1 MCLWCTACTSHVN
14 TDAPVESSS
23 TTLDQHAH
31 VDDDIV
37 FHVNHGHSHH
47 EHVANM
53 SIRSLVLLAGLSVHS
68 VLEGVAI
75 GLQQSAQAYWQLVIA
90 VMLHE
95 VLCALAY
102 GFALVQSSNAAGGYT
117 DSKCVPKSAQDGSNY
132 APILEPRSQSPKAVD
147 QCD

>member
-1 MCLWCTACTSHVN
+1 MYLWCDRVHLTSH

-23 TTLDQHAH
+23 TALDHHAH
-31 VDDDIV
+31 IDDDIV
-37 FHVNHGHSHH
+37 FHTNHGHSHH

-102 GFALVQSSNAAGGYT
+102 GFALVQQSNAAGDYT
-117 DSKCVPKSAQDGSNY
+117 DSKCVSKSTKDGSNY
-132 APILEPRSQSPKAVD
+132 APIFESELVITFLFD
-147 QCD
+147 